1 MSEFVGIK
9 KMHQTSVNINKTI
22 LSLFCCLVI
31 FFGFQSAGLSQ
42 TDTRQTSSLNPTQY
56 ASVLIDASGHLS
68 YQEILSPEYQD
79 QFKLASEWG
88 DALNFGF
95 SSSVYWIKISLSSKE
110 LHASNWV
117 LEIPYFGLDH
127 IDFYSPQGVV
137 TKTGNLMPVG
147 TRSIFYR
154 YYAFPIELGNST
166 KDYYLRIDSK
176 QNISVPLQLWKQSAF
191 DKHIQTD
198 TLIQALYYGGLGIL
212 AAFNFLIFLYLRDR
226 SHLYYSAFAVLFGLG
241 IFAGNG
247 YGRLFIWS
255 DSPNWDQISQVVMLT
270 LGTGM
275 SLIFSTHFLNTKK
288 TQPMINWIFNFL
300 IIVLF
305 TYAAIVVF
313 TNYINISK
321 NLIFQIFPFIVMPV
335 IATILYAGARAL
347 KTGHYS
353 AKFFLISWGA
363 LCVGGVLASLRQ
375 LDLIPTNWF
384 TSYALQIASAFE
396 MLLLS
401 FALANRIQHERV
413 LREIAQQ
420 EAIYSKE
427 TLVQNLRATE
437 ERLERQVF
445 NRTNDLRTM
454 LESEKKLREQ
464 YIRFGSMISHE
475 FRSPLGIIENQ
486 VALLGRQTD
495 NEHHKKRL
503 SIISSA
509 THRLALLFD
518 RWLQGDRLESHI
530 DTDRPQ
536 LIPIDSWLSDI
547 VEKCKDYHPNHQFIY
562 SSSKQNSVLVVD
574 EKMLEVVVLN
584 IIDNACKYS
593 ELQSTILIRMIQ
605 EQSKVGISITDS
617 GIGIDP
623 INHQKIFEEFVQVHS
638 TTNKRGYGLGLSF
651 VKKVM
656 AFYGGSI
663 QLNSALG
670 EGAEFI
676 AWFPETSIDKTA
688 PSHQSESVNT
698 ISQ

>member
-1 MSEFVGIK
+1 M
-9 KMHQTSVNINKTI
+9 
-22 LSLFCCLVI
+22 
-31 FFGFQSAGLSQ
+31 FFGFQAAVLSQ
-42 TDTRQTSSLNPTQY
+42 TDTRQTSPLNPTTY
-56 ASVLIDASGHLS
+56 ASVLIDTTGHLS

-79 QFKLASEWG
+79 KFKPASNWG
-88 DALNFGF
+88 EELNFGF
-95 SSSVYWIKISLSSKE
+95 SSSVYWIKVSLSGKK
-110 LHASNWV
+110 LHASNWI

-127 IDFYSPQGVV
+127 IDFYSPQGDV
-137 TKTGNLMPVG
+137 TKTGNLMSVE
-147 TRSIFYR
+147 TRSVFYR
-154 YYAFPIELGNST
+154 YYAFPIELGNSID
-166 KDYYLRIDSK
+166 DYYLRIDSK
-176 QNISVPLQLWKQSAF
+176 QNLSVPLKLWEQSAF
-191 DKHIQTD
+191 NRHIQTD
-198 TLIQALYYGGLGIL
+198 TLIQAIYYGGLGIL

-247 YGRLFIWS
+247 YGRLFIWP

-275 SLIFSTHFLNTKK
+275 SLIFSTKFLNTKK
-288 TQPMINWIFNFL
+288 EQPIVNWIFNIL
-300 IIVLF
+300 IVVF
-305 TYAAIVVF
+305 FSYAAIVVS
-313 TNYINISK
+313 TNYTDISK

-335 IATILYAGARAL
+335 IVTILYAGARAYQA
-347 KTGHYS
+347 GHYS
-353 AKFFLISWGA
+353 AKFFLISWGT
-363 LCVGGVLASLRQ
+363 LCVGGILASLRQ

-384 TSYALQIASAFE
+384 SSYALQISSAIE

-401 FALANRIQHERV
+401 FALASRIQHERF
-413 LREIAQQ
+413 LREVAQQ
-420 EAIYSKE
+420 EALFSKE
-427 TLVQNLRATE
+427 TLVQTLRASE

-464 YIRFGSMISHE
+464 YIRFGSLISHE

-486 VALLGRQTD
+486 AALLSRQTD
-495 NEHHKKRL
+495 NDHYKKRL

-536 LIPIDSWLSDI
+536 LIQIDSWLTDI
-547 VEKCKDYHPNHQFIY
+547 VEKCKAYHPNHIFIY
-562 SSSKQNSVLVVD
+562 TSPKQDPVLVVD

-593 ELQSTILIRMIQ
+593 EPQSTILIKMIQ
-605 EQSKVGISITDS
+605 ERNKIGISITDS

-623 INHQKIFEEFVQVHS
+623 VNHRKIFEEYMQVH
-638 TTNKRGYGLGLSF
+638 TDTKKRGYGLGLSF

-656 AFYGGSI
+656 EFYGGEI
-663 QLNSALG
+663 QVNSALG
-670 EGAEFI
+670 KGSEFI
-676 AWFPETSIDKTA
+676 AWFPETSIEHKVLTPQSKSDITLNQR
-688 PSHQSESVNT
+688 PSSLR
-698 ISQ
+698 